1 MALYIHPENQ
11 TLLWNTIQKN
21 PKFHQITINKQE
33 WFSGIIKSFYEN
45 IQYLPPLTPQ
55 DLLQINRQTISY
67 MMEQIN
73 TLLVDR
79 PKFTESKK
87 VVSDFNTRQQE
98 YESALKPKL
107 PPIADFSEKIND
119 DAIQNM
125 DELLQQQIRQ
135 RDYDVEKA
143 KEQLPPPPPSI
154 SVQPVAIPP
163 TPPTSVIDSIFKDTM
178 DTRMT
183 KIEQTLEKL
192 YEKMEKLLDTFSN
205 SIQQDPSDNIDLVI
219 LGENY
224 DSATENK

>member
-1 MALYIHPENQ
+1 MSLYIHPENQ

-21 PKFHQITINKQE
+21 PKFQNLTINKQE
-33 WFSGIIKSFYEN
+33 WFSSIIKGFYEK
-45 IQYLPPLTPQ
+45 IQYLPPLTTQ

-73 TLLVDR
+73 ALLVDR

-107 PPIADFSEKIND
+107 PPIADFSEKISD

-125 DELLQQQIRQ
+125 DELIQQQIRQ

-143 KEQLPPPPPSI
+143 KERLPPPP
-154 SVQPVAIPP
+154 VAQIAPAPP
-163 TPPTSVIDSIFKDTM
+163 QSNTMTEFKDTM
-178 DTRMT
+178 DARMS

-192 YEKMEKLLDTFSN
+192 HEKMEKILAKFSDTETRPAEFTT
-205 SIQQDPSDNIDLVI
+205 QDA
-219 LGENY
+219 
-224 DSATENK
+224 DSALENK

>member
-1 MALYIHPENQ
+1 MSLYIHPENQ

-33 WFSGIIKSFYEN
+33 WFSSIIKSFYEK

-73 TLLVDR
+73 ALSVDR
-79 PKFTESKK
+79 PKFAESKK
-87 VVSDFNTRQQE
+87 VVTDFNARQQE
-98 YESALKPKL
+98 YESSLKPKV

-135 RDYDVEKA
+135 RDYDVEQA
-143 KEQLPPPPPSI
+143 KERLPLPPAV
-154 SVQPVAIPP
+154 VQFP
-163 TPPTSVIDSIFKDTM
+163 TPPSSNSTIDSVFKETV
-178 DTRMT
+178 DTRMS

-192 YEKMEKLLDTFSN
+192 YQKMEKLFDTFSE
-205 SIQQDPSDNIDLVI
+205 SRPAEQVATL
-219 LGENY
+219 LGKY
-224 DSATENK
+224 ADSAPENK

>member
-11 TLLWNTIQKN
+11 TLLWNTLQKN

-33 WFSGIIKSFYEN
+33 WFSSIIKSFYEN
-45 IQYLPPLTPQ
+45 IQYLPPMTPQ

-73 TLLVDR
+73 ALLVDR

-135 RDYDVEKA
+135 RDYDVEQA
-143 KEQLPPPPPSI
+143 KERLPPPPPTPQSSI
-154 SVQPVAIPP
+154 SNVSP
-163 TPPTSVIDSIFKDTM
+163 TPPNSIIDSIFKDTVES
-178 DTRMT
+178 RMT

-192 YEKMEKLLDTFSN
+192 YEKMEKLLDTFSK
-205 SIQQDPSDNIDLVI
+205 SIQQYPSVNADLAI
-219 LGENY
+219 TGENA

>member
-11 TLLWNTIQKN
+11 TLLWNTLQKN
-21 PKFHQITINKQE
+21 PKFHHITINRQE
-33 WFSGIIKSFYEN
+33 WFSSIIKSFYEK
-45 IQYLPPLTPQ
+45 IQYLPPLTTQ

-67 MMEQIN
+67 MMEEIN
-73 TLLVDR
+73 ALLVDR

-107 PPIADFSEKIND
+107 PPIADFSEKISD

-135 RDYDVEKA
+135 RDYDIEKA
-143 KEQLPPPPPSI
+143 KERLPPPPPTTTSI
-154 SVQPVAIPP
+154 QLHP
-163 TPPTSVIDSIFKDTM
+163 TPQQSNSMIDSVFKDTI
-178 DTRMT
+178 DARMS

-192 YEKMEKLLDTFSN
+192 YEKMDKILTMFSSESSPKTVIEPSGESSDEKTS
-205 SIQQDPSDNIDLVI
+205 PP
-219 LGENY
+219 
-224 DSATENK
+224 TENK

>member
-1 MALYIHPENQ
+1 MSLYIHPENQ

-21 PKFHQITINKQE
+21 PKFHQITINKHE
-33 WFSGIIKSFYEN
+33 WFSSIIKSFYEN

-73 TLLVDR
+73 ALSVER
-79 PKFTESKK
+79 PKFAESKK
-87 VVSDFNTRQQE
+87 VVTDFNTRQQE
-98 YESALKPKL
+98 YESALKPKV

-135 RDYDVEKA
+135 RDYDVEQA
-143 KEQLPPPPPSI
+143 KERLPPPPTV
-154 SVQPVAIPP
+154 VQFP
-163 TPPTSVIDSIFKDTM
+163 TPQASNSMTEFKDTV
-178 DTRMT
+178 DARMS

-192 YEKMEKLLDTFSN
+192 HKTMEKILAKFSDTETRPAEPVASPTG
-205 SIQQDPSDNIDLVI
+205 QDA
-219 LGENY
+219 
-224 DSATENK
+224 DSAPEKN